1 MDELE
6 DKYELLRKR
15 AESVRTKRQLLE
27 ENRQNYKDELKQL
40 RHDKKVLKRVE
51 ELYKY
56 LLDRYVNQ
64 YAESISGIVTEGLS
78 SIFHDQDLEFG
89 IEVSQKH
96 GKVWVEFLTTKG
108 AKTAS
113 ALDSFGGGIV
123 AVESLLLRILI
134 LLKTGL
140 ARYLILDESLASL
153 SSEYVENCGNF
164 VRKMCSELDVDLLLV
179 THNQD
184 FVEYADTAYKAKPV
198 RVTDPSDPNDY
209 YTILEELDT
218 GANE

>member
-1 MDELE
+1 MNQLE
-6 DKYELLRKR
+6 DRYEALKSR
-15 AESVRTKRQLLE
+15 AEKIRTKRQMLE
-27 ENRQNYKDELKQL
+27 DNKTKFKNELKQL
-40 RHDKKVLKRVE
+40 RHDKNVLQQVE
-51 ELYKY
+51 ELFKF

-64 YAESISGIVTEGLS
+64 YAESISGVVTEGLE
-78 SIFHDQDLEFG
+78 SIFYNQDLKFD

-108 AKTAS
+108 AKTAP

-164 VRKMCSELDVDLLLV
+164 VRKMCEELDVDVLLV
-179 THNQD
+179 THNRD
-184 FVEYADTAYKAKPV
+184 FVEYADTVYEAKPV
-198 RVTDPSDPNDY
+198 KVTDPSDPNDY
-209 YTILEELDT
+209 HTVFEEIES
-218 GANE
+218 GGSG